1 VSGDPAR
8 IAVHASRALQLW
20 KQQSMADIQKIW
32 QSSQQFRWLVVTA
45 CLLVGVIVIIIVRSS
60 DDKVIAA
67 GPQNSNAA
75 VGPVQAPSPPLYA
88 DDKNSA
94 QQSALS
100 IQAYTVPQGKINQ
113 QLAQWRQRFGSIAGV
128 QFVEDAR
135 TGRILI
141 NAPETVHQ
149 QIAQQLQT
157 AAEDKVPGAA
167 QFGQQVIGLSH
178 IGWPEIHGA
187 LARIW
192 GPNLK
197 VTSPNG
203 AHLRV
208 LALPVATGQSVEM
221 SFDQNARRVE
231 VKGPASPVAA
241 WSNFL
246 RALDKPAAGQD
257 EQTQVVPLRRA
268 RRAKVQTALAAFQQD
283 QPDANDQPPPA
294 APIPNGAAQQPVA
307 QGGGGV
313 DEAPI
318 GPVQIEFIEGL
329 DVIIVRGNPRD
340 VERVTK
346 IIEDIERLS
355 EQTEPDIRVLQL
367 QHVNSEALAE
377 LLVPLY
383 DQVLQSRQGRVSI
396 TALVNPNALL
406 LIGRPDSVEAVVA
419 LIEQLDQPVP
429 PTTQVTVFQLK
440 HVAATGA
447 EQMIREFYEERGG
460 LGPRIR
466 ILSDVR
472 SNAVIVQASPRDAS
486 EIGELIQ
493 KLDVTRAKAINEV
506 RVFRLTNSLA
516 EELADVLEAAIQ
528 NQQTG
533 APGGGQQAPGA
544 GQNQQNRSAMLMLK
558 TLDSESRKI
567 LRSGIFSD
575 VRVTADIRANAI
587 VVTGPPENMELI
599 GELIRQ
605 LDQLPSAESQIKV
618 FTIVNGDALGLVE
631 VLEDLFGQT
640 TAGGGQFG
648 QQQLGTDTSLVPLR
662 FSVDQR
668 TNSVIVSGAISD
680 LEVVEAILLRLDE
693 SDIRERQNTVYRLNN
708 APAIDVAN
716 AINEFLRSQ
725 RQVEQLAPETISP
738 FEQIEREVIVV
749 PEPVNNS
756 LIISATPRY
765 YEEIMK
771 LVEGLDKRPPMV
783 LIQVLIAEVVLD
795 DFDEMGIE
803 LGVQDSLLFDRSTIV
818 NNVLNPGFLFNNQQ
832 LGNDPGAASVG
843 TRDHFG
849 PQVLSSF
856 AVARSNSELGYG
868 GLVISGGNDEVS
880 ILIRALQDDR
890 RLDVLSRPQ
899 VMTLD
904 NQPAFVQ
911 VGQRVPR
918 ITSSQITNGGTVI
931 NNTVLENVGILLG
944 VTPRISPE
952 GLVVMEIDAEKSRLG
967 SVDDGIPISINNNG
981 DVIRSPIIDT
991 ITAQTTVSAASGQTV
1006 ILGGLIT
1013 KNDQT
1018 IARRVPHLSEI
1029 PILGSL
1035 FRFDSIDRR
1044 RTELLFIMT
1053 PYIVRDD
1060 DDIEMVKQMESQ
1072 RMSWCLADVVSIHG
1086 EHNLSEN
1093 GNSHVACW
1101 DCGPTK
1107 VIYPDLMPTLPQ
1119 EMEYPEPVPSP
1130 TPLRQPVPMPGPAI
1144 PETSDGNSIMLRPG
1158 AASPAGYY
1166 PPVGN
1171 GQPLPG
1177 NWQPGPSPLLEGRG
1191 WERGAASDIVPR
1203 APYAPPPTRPLWQRP

>member
-1 VSGDPAR
+1 MANDFQRVDGSGR
-8 IAVHASRALQLW
+8 R
-20 KQQSMADIQKIW
+20 
-32 QSSQQFRWLVVTA
+32 FRSLIVTV
-45 CLLVGVIVIIIVRSS
+45 CLLVAVILVIVVRSNNDRVS
-60 DDKVIAA
+60 AA
-67 GPQNSNAA
+67 GPPSKADSRQTVDPA
-75 VGPVQAPSPPLYA
+75 QAPTQSIYA
-88 DDKNSA
+88 DEKA
-94 QQSALS
+94 AGPRFALS
-100 IQAYTVPQGKINQ
+100 VRAYNIPQAQVQ
-113 QLAQWRQRFGSIAGV
+113 QQIARWQKQFGAVAGV

-135 TGRILI
+135 TGRVLV
-141 NAPETVHQ
+141 NAPAGIHE
-149 QIAQQLQT
+149 QIAMQLLT
-157 AAEDKVPGAA
+157 NLGVSAAVAA
-167 QFGQQVIGLSH
+167 PRGNARRVIGLSH
-178 IGWPEIHGA
+178 IGWPEIRDALSKVWGQNLRIVSPEGA
-187 LARIW
+187 D
-192 GPNLK
+192 PK
-197 VTSPNG
+197 V
-203 AHLRV
+203 LD
-208 LALPVATGQSVEM
+208 LPVANGQTVRMSIDRNARSVEI
-221 SFDQNARRVE
+221 
-231 VKGPASPVAA
+231 KGPNGDAIA

-246 RALDKPAAGQD
+246 RAIDKPANKKD
-257 EQTQVVPLRRA
+257 SRTHVVPLRQAA
-268 RRAKVQTALAAFQQD
+268 REKVALALAAFQQD
-283 QPDANDQPPPA
+283 QPDANNEQPPAPNANQPA
-294 APIPNGAAQQPVA
+294 AKAPPQPPGNAAA
-307 QGGGGV
+307 GV
-313 DEAPI
+313 DDAPI
-318 GPVQIEFIEGL
+318 GPVQIEFVEGL

-340 VERVTK
+340 VERITK
-346 IIEDIERLS
+346 IIEDIEQLS
-355 EQTEPDIRVLQL
+355 VRTEPDIQVYQL
-367 QHVNSEALAE
+367 EHVNSEALAE

-406 LIGRPDSVEAVVA
+406 LIGRPDSVQSVLK
-419 LIEQLDQPVP
+419 LIKQLDQPVP
-429 PTTQVTVFQLK
+429 PATQVTVFQLT
-440 HVAATGA
+440 HVAATTA
-447 EQMIREFYEERGG
+447 EQTIRQFYEERGG

-466 ILSDVR
+466 IMSDMR
-472 SNAVIVQASPRDAS
+472 SNAVIVQASPRDVT
-486 EIGELIQ
+486 EIGELIE
-493 KLDVTRAKAINEV
+493 KLDVSQAKAVNEV
-506 RVFRLTNSLA
+506 RIFRLTNSLA
-516 EELADVLEAAIQ
+516 DELAEVLQAAIQ
-528 NQQTG
+528 NQQS
-533 APGGGQQAPGA
+533 GGGQAAAGTGQA
-544 GQNQQNRSAMLMLK
+544 QQNRSAMLMLK
-558 TLDSESRKI
+558 TLDSKSSKI

-587 VVTGPPENMELI
+587 VVTGPPENMDLI

-605 LDQLPSAESQIKV
+605 LDQLPSAEAQIKV

-640 TAGGGQFG
+640 TTGGGQFG
-648 QQQLGTDTSLVPLR
+648 QQQLGTETSLVPLR

-693 SDIRERQNTVYRLNN
+693 SDARERQSTVYRLSN
-708 APAIDVAN
+708 APAADVAA

-749 PEPVNNS
+749 AEPVNNS

-765 YEEIMK
+765 FEEILK
-771 LVEGLDKRPPMV
+771 LVEDLDKRPPMV

-803 LGVQDSLLFDRSTIV
+803 LGVQDSLLFDRGAMV
-818 NNVLNPGFLFNNQQ
+818 DNVLNPGFLFNNAP
-832 LGNDPGAASVG
+832 LGNDSSATSLG
-843 TRDHFG
+843 TRDHFA
-849 PQVLSSF
+849 PQMLSSF
-856 AVARSNSELGYG
+856 SVARTNSELGYG

-1013 KNDQT
+1013 KDDQT
-1018 IARRVPHLSEI
+1018 IARRVPHLSKI

-1035 FRFDSIDRR
+1035 FRFDSVDRR

-1053 PYIVRDD
+1053 PYIVRDEAD
-1060 DDIEMVKQMESQ
+1060 LEMVKQMESQ
-1072 RMSWCLADVVSIHG
+1072 RMSWCLADVVSVHG
-1086 EHNLSEN
+1086 DHNLGES

-1107 VIYPDLMPTLPQ
+1107 VIYPDLMPTV
-1119 EMEYPEPVPSP
+1119 PEPIESPESAPAPIPSNP
-1130 TPLRQPVPMPGPAI
+1130 TPLPESAVPNSNHSSSILFRGDVTNAADYFRPAN
-1144 PETSDGNSIMLRPG
+1144 PADPNRSAGSDN
-1158 AASPAGYY
+1158 
-1166 PPVGN
+1166 
-1171 GQPLPG
+1171 
-1177 NWQPGPSPLLEGRG
+1177 
-1191 WERGAASDIVPR
+1191 
-1203 APYAPPPTRPLWQRP
+1203 

>member
-1 VSGDPAR
+1 MANYFQRIEDSGR
-8 IAVHASRALQLW
+8 
-20 KQQSMADIQKIW
+20 K
-32 QSSQQFRWLVVTA
+32 FRSLIVTA
-45 CLLVGVIVIIIVRSS
+45 CLLVAVILVIVVRSS
-60 DDKVIAA
+60 NDHVSAA
-67 GPQNSNAA
+67 GPPSKVNSQQT
-75 VGPVQAPSPPLYA
+75 VGPAQAPTQSIYA
-88 DDKNSA
+88 DEKA
-94 QQSALS
+94 AGPRSALS
-100 IQAYTVPQGKINQ
+100 VRAYNIPQPQVQ
-113 QLAQWRQRFGSIAGV
+113 QQIAQWQKQFGAVTGV

-135 TGRILI
+135 TGRVLV
-141 NAPETVHQ
+141 NAPAGVHE
-149 QIAQQLQT
+149 QIAMQLLT
-157 AAEDKVPGAA
+157 NLGVSAVVAAPRGGARR
-167 QFGQQVIGLSH
+167 VVGLSH
-178 IGWPEIHGA
+178 IGWPEIHDA
-187 LARIW
+187 LSKVWGQNLRI
-192 GPNLK
+192 
-197 VTSPNG
+197 VSPEG
-203 AHLRV
+203 VDPKV
-208 LALPVATGQSVEM
+208 LALPVANGQTVRISIDRNARSVEI
-221 SFDQNARRVE
+221 N
-231 VKGPASPVAA
+231 GPNGDAIA

-246 RALDKPAAGQD
+246 RALDKPANKKD
-257 EQTQVVPLRRA
+257 SQTHVVPLRRA
-268 RRAKVQTALAAFQQD
+268 SREKVALALAAFQQD
-283 QPDANDQPPPA
+283 QPDANNKQPPVPNANQPA
-294 APIPNGAAQQPVA
+294 ANANQPAANAPAQPPGNA
-307 QGGGGV
+307 AAAAAGF
-313 DEAPI
+313 DNAPL
-318 GPVQIEFIEGL
+318 GPVQIEFVEGL

-355 EQTEPDIRVLQL
+355 VRTEPDIRVYQL
-367 QHVNSEALAE
+367 EHVNSEALAE

-406 LIGRPDSVEAVVA
+406 LIGRPDSVQSVLK
-419 LIEQLDQPVP
+419 LIKQLDQPVP
-429 PTTQVTVFQLK
+429 PATQVTVFQLT
-440 HVAATGA
+440 HVAATTA
-447 EQMIREFYEERGG
+447 EQTIRQFYEERGG

-466 ILSDVR
+466 IMSDMR
-472 SNAVIVQASPRDAS
+472 SNAVIVQASPRDVT
-486 EIGELIQ
+486 EIGELIE
-493 KLDVTRAKAINEV
+493 KLDVSQAKAVNEV

-516 EELADVLEAAIQ
+516 DELTEVLQAAIQ
-528 NQQTG
+528 NQQS
-533 APGGGQQAPGA
+533 GGGQAAAGTGQA
-544 GQNQQNRSAMLMLK
+544 QQNRSAMLMLK
-558 TLDSESRKI
+558 TLDSKSSKI

-605 LDQLPSAESQIKV
+605 LDQLPSAEAQIKV

-640 TAGGGQFG
+640 TTGGGQFG
-648 QQQLGTDTSLVPLR
+648 QQQLGTETSLVPLR

-668 TNSVIVSGAISD
+668 TNSVIVSGAMSD

-693 SDIRERQNTVYRLNN
+693 SDARERQSTVYRLSN
-708 APAIDVAN
+708 APAADVAA

-749 PEPVNNS
+749 AEPVNNS

-765 YEEIMK
+765 FEEILK
-771 LVEGLDKRPPMV
+771 LVEDLDKRPPMV

-803 LGVQDSLLFDRSTIV
+803 LGVQDSLLFDRGAMV
-818 NNVLNPGFLFNNQQ
+818 DNVLNPGFLFNNAP
-832 LGNDPGAASVG
+832 LGNDSSATSLG
-843 TRDHFG
+843 TRDHFA
-849 PQVLSSF
+849 PQMLSSF
-856 AVARSNSELGYG
+856 SVARTNSELGYG

-1013 KNDQT
+1013 KDDQT
-1018 IARRVPHLSEI
+1018 IARRVPHLSKI
-1029 PILGSL
+1029 PIIGSL
-1035 FRFDSIDRR
+1035 FRFDSVDRR

-1053 PYIVRDD
+1053 PYIVRDEAD
-1060 DDIEMVKQMESQ
+1060 LEMVKQMESQ
-1072 RMSWCLADVVSIHG
+1072 RMSWCLADVVSVHG
-1086 EHNLSEN
+1086 DHNLSES

-1107 VIYPDLMPTLPQ
+1107 VIYPDLMPTV
-1119 EMEYPEPVPSP
+1119 PEPIESP
-1130 TPLRQPVPMPGPAI
+1130 
-1144 PETSDGNSIMLRPG
+1144 ES
-1158 AASPAGYY
+1158 
-1166 PPVGN
+1166 
-1171 GQPLPG
+1171 
-1177 NWQPGPSPLLEGRG
+1177 
-1191 WERGAASDIVPR
+1191 
-1203 APYAPPPTRPLWQRP
+1203 APPPTRSNPTPLPESAVPNSNHSSSILFRGDVTNAVDYFRPAHPADPNRSAGSDN